1 MTEYRLDDN
10 AAGLVLCMVC
20 VSRHQKKTTYESV
33 MKALADSRK
42 RKAGGDQHPDAPC
55 PKTTRRRH
63 EPAQVHEMEP
73 WLLSHED
80 DTMPAGAADDS
91 SVAISDFEQLDPAV
105 IFEQTF
111 QDFQEPLRLQDMPA
125 GAVDDSSVH
134 LPGFSDDILRDV
146 EEFGGALQ
154 QDYGRSDLTFEDL
167 QELQDIERW
176 LLSDQDD
183 VMFAGAAVD
192 DGRVDPA
199 GILDA
204 EELCRTQQQRQAED
218 DDTYEI
224 TCEDLFRE
232 ADNLQVARPAPAE
245 DDGRYEEVS
254 YQAMFGDDDM
264 DVVASPAPAEDD
276 SIYEEVA
283 YEDLFR
289 DDDMD
294 VASVPAPA
302 PFVSCGGQPLH
313 ACTTPRSMVV

>member
-1 MTEYRLDDN
+1 
-10 AAGLVLCMVC
+10 
-20 VSRHQKKTTYESV
+20 
-33 MKALADSRK
+33 
-42 RKAGGDQHPDAPC
+42 
-55 PKTTRRRH
+55 
-63 EPAQVHEMEP
+63 MEP

-80 DTMPAGAADDS
+80 DAMPAGAADDS
-91 SVAISDFEQLDPAV
+91 SVAISDGIYFEQLDPAV
-105 IFEQTF
+105 IFEHTF

-125 GAVDDSSVH
+125 GAADDSSVH
-134 LPGFSDDILRDV
+134 LPAGFSDDILGDV

-154 QDYGRSDLTFEDL
+154 QDDDRSELTFEDL

-183 VMFAGAAVD
+183 VMLAGAAVD

-199 GILDA
+199 GFYAGTLDA

-232 ADNLQVARPAPAE
+232 ADNLQVGCPAPVE
-245 DDGRYEEVS
+245 DDSRYEEVT
-254 YQAMFGDDDM
+254 
-264 DVVASPAPAEDD
+264 
-276 SIYEEVA
+276 

-313 ACTTPRSMVV
+313 ACTTPRSMIV

>member
-1 MTEYRLDDN
+1 
-10 AAGLVLCMVC
+10 
-20 VSRHQKKTTYESV
+20 
-33 MKALADSRK
+33 
-42 RKAGGDQHPDAPC
+42 
-55 PKTTRRRH
+55 
-63 EPAQVHEMEP
+63 MEP

-80 DTMPAGAADDS
+80 DAMAMPAEAADDS
-91 SVAISDFEQLDPAV
+91 SVAISDGIDFEQLDPAV
-105 IFEQTF
+105 IFEHTF
-111 QDFQEPLRLQDMPA
+111 QDFQEPLMLQDMPA
-125 GAVDDSSVH
+125 GALDDSSVH
-134 LPGFSDDILRDV
+134 LPAGFSDDILRDV

-154 QDYGRSDLTFEDL
+154 QDDCRSELTFEDL
-167 QELQDIERW
+167 QDLQDIERW

-183 VMFAGAAVD
+183 VMLAGAAVD
-192 DGRVDPA
+192 DGRVEFYA

-232 ADNLQVARPAPAE
+232 ADNLQVGRPAPVEDDSRYEEVTDVGPFAADDMDTVACPAPAE
-245 DDGRYEEVS
+245 DDDVYQEVT
-254 YQAMFGDDDM
+254 
-264 DVVASPAPAEDD
+264 
-276 SIYEEVA
+276 

-302 PFVSCGGQPLH
+302 PFVSCGSQPLH